1 MDAPKNLE
9 VESSTETQLVLVW
22 QKPVAKIDNYKLEYV
37 SADGQRAEVT
47 PFSRDVKYTMK
58 NLTPGMLYTIT
69 LTAERGR
76 RQSGPTTISA
86 ATGQYGKVT
95 AISS

>member
-22 QKPVAKIDNYKLEYV
+22 QKPVAKIDKYKLLYV
-37 SADGQRAEVT
+37 SADGYRAELT
-47 PFSRDVKYTMK
+47 PFSNDIKYTLR

-69 LTAERGR
+69 LTAERGHK
-76 RQSGPTTISA
+76 QSGTATISA
-86 ATGQYGKVT
+86 ATGL
-95 AISS
+95 